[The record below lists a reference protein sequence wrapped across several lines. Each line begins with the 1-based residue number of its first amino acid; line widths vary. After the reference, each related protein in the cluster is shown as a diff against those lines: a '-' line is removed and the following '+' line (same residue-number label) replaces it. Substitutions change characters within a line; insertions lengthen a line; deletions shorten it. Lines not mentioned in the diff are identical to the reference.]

1 MPMPGNCLPHSSRA
15 EVQFLF
21 LQVLTGFYACFSGT
35 GVKYIGLLDMHFRVG
50 K

>member
-1 MPMPGNCLPHSSRA
+1 MPGNCSPRGNRA

-21 LQVLTGFYACFSGT
+21 LQVLIGFYACFSGT
-35 GVKYIGLLDMHFRVG
+35 GVKYIGLPDMHFRVD